1 MIFADKQLRRIAH
14 FIRWSFELIVIW
26 FFAFPET
33 GVWTGVVLTLI
44 TIGIEFDHI
53 DLKDWS

>member
-1 MIFADKQLRRIAH
+1 MGDKQLKRIAH
-14 FIRWSFELIVIW
+14 FIRWGLELIVIW

-44 TIGIEFDHI
+44 TIGIEWDHI